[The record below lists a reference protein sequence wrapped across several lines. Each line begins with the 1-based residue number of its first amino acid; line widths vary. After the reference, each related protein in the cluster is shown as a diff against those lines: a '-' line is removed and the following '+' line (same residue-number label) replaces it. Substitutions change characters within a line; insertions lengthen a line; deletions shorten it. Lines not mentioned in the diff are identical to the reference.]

1 MNAFLQKA
9 VTVIINPMIQVVF
22 VVALILF
29 VYGIFEFVR
38 GADAPQVRTTGQQHM
53 IYGLI
58 GLAIMVSVFTIMHLL
73 LNSLGADVPAVLK
86 NS

>member
-9 VTVIINPMIQVVF
+9 VTVIVNPMIQVVF

-38 GADAPQVRTTGQQHM
+38 GADAPQARTTGQQHM
-53 IYGLI
+53 MYGLI
-58 GLAIMVSVFTIMHLL
+58 GLTIMISVFTIIRLL
-73 LNSLGADVPAVLK
+73 LNSLGADSPEIL
-86 NS
+86 N